1 MHIGRVLWALC
12 VLCVLLAPRVQHHG
26 QERQP
31 GCQRGIGVAV
41 GEFIAKGKENRAWRG
56 VRAGRRGNQGT
67 GVARGRIGTRGVQ
80 QALDVALGQP
90 FRCQQM
96 NEFAAAIKLRIE
108 HRKGR
113 ATRVTPQA
121 GSRDIVAG

>member
-1 MHIGRVLWALC
+1 MHVGHVLWVLSAL
-12 VLCVLLAPRVQHHG
+12 LILRVQHHR

-31 GCQRGIGVAV
+31 GRQRGIGVAV
-41 GEFIAKGKENRAWRG
+41 GKVIGQGQKDGAWRG
-56 VRAGRRGNQGT
+56 VRVGHQGGWGT
-67 GVARGRIGTRGVQ
+67 GVARCRIGTRGVQ

-121 GSRDIVAG
+121 GSQDSVAG